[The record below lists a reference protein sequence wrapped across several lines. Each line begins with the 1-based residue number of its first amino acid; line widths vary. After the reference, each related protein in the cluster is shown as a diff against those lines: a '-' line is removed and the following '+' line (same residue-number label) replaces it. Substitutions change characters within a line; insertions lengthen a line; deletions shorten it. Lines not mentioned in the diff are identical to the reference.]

1 MNSIKSRKNI
11 VIVTAV
17 FPPEPVVSASIS
29 NDLAEY
35 LSESHNVTVLSPA
48 PSRPAGYNF
57 SQLDN
62 SNQKFKHIV
71 LKSFVCPESK
81 IVGRFRESYS
91 FGKACY
97 RFIKNHQAEI
107 DGIYMNTWPLA
118 AQYLSVK
125 AAAKY
130 NIPVITHIQDVYP
143 ESLINKIPIFKS
155 FFYKILFPIDKFTI
169 SKSTKVVTISNG
181 MSNLLAKTRGISY
194 EKIEV
199 VYNWQDENKYSSRFT
214 SGTKVNPFVF
224 MFLGSLSPS
233 AAIDN
238 AVQAFID
245 ADLKNSKLIVAGRG
259 PEKEKLKSTAKSN
272 PDKVIEFIEAPADKA
287 GELQATADVL
297 LLTLKKGVAK
307 LALPSKL
314 PAYMFSAKP
323 IIGSVDKESDTSRA
337 ISESGCGWVVEPESV
352 EQLSEAMRKAEE
364 TEKND
369 LKEMGEKGFQYA
381 MQHFSRQH
389 NLPRLAEIIEKT
401 VGI

>member
-1 MNSIKSRKNI
+1 MSNKKKQKRILIIS
-11 VIVTAV
+11 AV

-29 NDLAEY
+29 HDLAES
-35 LSESHNVTVLSPA
+35 LSENHEVTVLSPA

-57 SQLDN
+57 SKPFN
-62 SNQKFKHIV
+62 SPKNFKHIV
-71 LKSFVCPESK
+71 LKSFVCHESK

-97 RFIKNHQAEI
+97 KFIKNHQAEI

-143 ESLINKIPIFKS
+143 ESLINKISIFKS
-155 FFYKILFPIDKFTI
+155 FFYKILLPIDKFSI
-169 SKSTKVVTISNG
+169 RKSTKVVTISNG
-181 MSNLLAKTRGISY
+181 MSNLLAKTRGISD

-199 VYNWQDENKYSSRFT
+199 VYNWQDEKKYSSGFT
-214 SGTKVNPFVF
+214 SGSKGNPFVF

-233 AAIDN
+233 AAIGN

-245 ADLKNSKLIVAGRG
+245 AGLKNSKLIIAGRG
-259 PEKEKLKSTAKSN
+259 PEKEKLKSLAINN
-272 PDKVIEFIEAPADKA
+272 PELAIEFVEAPSDKV

-314 PAYMFSAKP
+314 PAYMFSSRP
-323 IIGSVDKESDTSRA
+323 IIGSVDKDSDTANAILESD
-337 ISESGCGWVVEPESV
+337 CGWVVEPESV
-352 EQLSEAMRKAEE
+352 KQFSEAMKIAFE
-364 TEKND
+364 TDKYELTSK
-369 LKEMGEKGFQYA
+369 GEKGFHYA
-381 MQHFSRQH
+381 MHHFSKQQ
-389 NLPRLAEIIEKT
+389 NLPKLVNLIEKT
-401 VGI
+401 AES